1 MITNGGGTA
10 TSRTTVNQIEYGMGS
25 SKTKRCNSLPDGRLQ
40 TMLKKTKLRY
50 NEYYDMQKVFDELY
64 ANSKNGNNFYKLLEI
79 IGSEE
84 NIRLAFRNLK
94 TNSGS
99 NTAGTDGKTIKDIK
113 CLKDKE
119 VIQIIRDMLD
129 NYSPKSV
136 RRVFIPK
143 TGSDKKRPLGIPCI
157 WDRLFQQC
165 ILQVLEPI
173 CEPKFHNHSYGF
185 RPNRGASHAV
195 SRTVSMVNMYRHY
208 YCVDVDI
215 KGFFDNVDHGK
226 LLKQIWTLGIR
237 DKRLICIISKIL
249 KSEIEGEGIPAK
261 GTPQGGLI
269 SPLLSLIVL
278 NELDWWGSNQWE
290 TYKPHRMTSKG
301 WLAYAREYTNL
312 KDGYIVRYADDF
324 KIMCRTYDEAQRWYH
339 ATVDFLKT
347 RLKLEI
353 SPEKSKV
360 VNMHK
365 NSSDYLGLKIK
376 VVPKGKTRYGF
387 IAKTDMSDKAIKK
400 VKCNLKAKVI
410 NIQKHTTSQAINNYN
425 LAIMGIQNYYCIA
438 TNVYNNL
445 TDVNYALLPTIRIR
459 LKNIAKTIP
468 FRETEQ
474 DFKQKTTGIQ
484 DDTKIVVVGK
494 MPLLPITGVHH
505 KSPMN
510 FSQDITNYTAKGR
523 EKIHKQI
530 ECVNQYDFIEITR
543 ARDPNETIEF
553 NDNMLSAYA
562 VQQGNCYISGNKLN
576 ANNMI
581 CIRKKP
587 RAKGGSDSH
596 RNIAF
601 MDKII
606 GTAVITENVETAR
619 MLLKKYKLENLQI
632 NRLNRLRNNYGYHAI

>member
-1 MITNGGGTA
+1 
-10 TSRTTVNQIEYGMGS
+10 
-25 SKTKRCNSLPDGRLQ
+25 
-40 TMLKKTKLRY
+40 MLKKAKLRY
-50 NEYYDMQKVFDELY
+50 NEYYDMQRVFDELY

-99 NTAGTDGKTIKDIK
+99 NTAGTDGKTIEDIK
-113 CLKDKE
+113 CLKDSE
-119 VIQIIRDMLD
+119 VIQIIRNMLD
-129 NYSPKSV
+129 DYNPKSV
-136 RRVFIPK
+136 RRVYIPK
-143 TGSDKKRPLGIPCI
+143 PGSDNKRPLGIPCI

-185 RPNRGASHAV
+185 RPNRGANHAI

-237 DKRLICIISKIL
+237 DKRLICIISKML
-249 KSEIEGEGIPAK
+249 KSEIEGEGVPTK

-269 SPLLSLIVL
+269 SPILSLIVL
-278 NELDWWGSNQWE
+278 NELDWWVSNQWE
-290 TYKPHRMTSKG
+290 TYKPHRMASKG
-301 WLAYAREYTNL
+301 WLAYARKYTNL
-312 KDGYIVRYADDF
+312 KGGYIVRYADDF

-347 RLKLEI
+347 RLKLDI
-353 SPEKSKV
+353 SAEKSKV

-365 NSSDYLGLKIK
+365 NSSDYLGFKIK
-376 VVPKGKTRYGF
+376 VVPKGKTRYGY

-400 VKCNLKAKVI
+400 AKSNLKAKVKS
-410 NIQKHTTSQAINNYN
+410 IQKHTTSQAINNYN
-425 LAIMGIQNYYCIA
+425 LAIIGIQNYYCIA

-445 TDVNYALLPTIRIR
+445 TDVNYTLLPTIRIKLR
-459 LKNIAKTIP
+459 SISKTIP
-468 FRETEQ
+468 FKETEY
-474 DFKQKTTGIQ
+474 DFKQKTTGIK
-484 DDTKIVVVGK
+484 DNTKIVVIGK
-494 MPLLPITGVHH
+494 MPLLPLTGVHH
-505 KSPMN
+505 RSPMN

-530 ECVNQYDFIEITR
+530 ESINQYDFIEIAR
-543 ARDPNETIEF
+543 GRDPNETIEF
-553 NDNMLSAYA
+553 NDNMISAYA
-562 VQQGNCYISGNKLN
+562 VQQGKCYITGNKLR
-576 ANNMI
+576 ADNMI
-581 CIRKKP
+581 CIRKTP
-587 RAKGGSDSH
+587 INKGGTDSH

-606 GTAVITENVETAR
+606 GNIVTTDNVETAR
-619 MLLKKYKLENLQI
+619 KLLVKYKLDSLQKK
-632 NRLNRLRNNYGYHAI
+632 RLNRLRNNYGYHAI

>member
-1 MITNGGGTA
+1 
-10 TSRTTVNQIEYGMGS
+10 
-25 SKTKRCNSLPDGRLQ
+25 
-40 TMLKKTKLRY
+40 MLKKAKLRY

-99 NTAGTDGKTIKDIK
+99 NTAGTDGKTIEDIK
-113 CLKDKE
+113 YLEEKE
-119 VIQIIRDMLD
+119 VIQTIRDMLD
-129 NYSPKSV
+129 DYKPKSV
-136 RRVFIPK
+136 KRVYIPK
-143 TGSDKKRPLGIPCI
+143 PGSDKKRPLGIPCI

-165 ILQVLEPI
+165 ILQILEPI

-185 RPNRGASHAV
+185 RANRDAHHAI
-195 SRTVSMVNMYRHY
+195 SRTVSMINMSRHY

-226 LLKQIWTLGIR
+226 LLKQIWSLGIR

-249 KSEIEGEGIPAK
+249 KSEIDGEGIPTK
-261 GTPQGGLI
+261 GTPQGGII

-278 NELDWWGSNQWE
+278 NELDWWVSNQWE
-290 TYKPHRMTSKG
+290 TYNPHRMHSKG
-301 WLAYAREYTNL
+301 WLHYARKYTNL

-347 RLKLEI
+347 RLKLDI
-353 SPEKSKV
+353 SLEKSKV

-365 NSSDYLGLKIK
+365 NSSDYLGFKIK
-376 VVPKGKTRYGF
+376 VVPKGKTRYGY
-387 IAKTDMSDKAIKK
+387 IAKTDMSDKAVKK
-400 VKCNLKAKVI
+400 AKSNLKAKVKS
-410 NIQKHTTSQAINNYN
+410 IQKHTTSQNINNYN
-425 LAIMGIQNYYCIA
+425 LAIMGMQNYYCVA

-459 LKNIAKTIP
+459 LKHISHTEL
-468 FRETEQ
+468 FREMNEE
-474 DFKQKTTGIQ
+474 FKQKATGIQ
-484 DDTKIVVVGK
+484 SDTKIVVIGK

-530 ECVNQYDFIEITR
+530 KCITQNEFIDIAR
-543 ARDPNETIEF
+543 IRDPSETIEF

-562 VQQGNCYISGNKLN
+562 VQQGNCYISGRKLIKDSIVY
-576 ANNMI
+576 M
-581 CIRKKP
+581 RKKP
-587 RAKGGSDSH
+587 REKGGTDNH
-596 RNIAF
+596 GNIAF
-601 MDKII
+601 MDKGIGKII
-606 GTAVITENVETAR
+606 TMEDVETAR
-619 MLLKKYKLENLQI
+619 KLLEKYSLDSLQR

>member
-1 MITNGGGTA
+1 
-10 TSRTTVNQIEYGMGS
+10 
-25 SKTKRCNSLPDGRLQ
+25 
-40 TMLKKTKLRY
+40 MLKKAKLRY
-50 NEYYDMQKVFDELY
+50 NEYYDMQRVFDELY

-84 NIRLAFRNLK
+84 NIHLAYRNLK

-99 NTAGTDGKTIKDIK
+99 NTAGTDGKTIEDIK

-119 VIQIIRDMLD
+119 VVQIIRDMLD
-129 NYSPKSV
+129 DYQPKSV
-136 RRVFIPK
+136 RRVYIPK
-143 TGSDKKRPLGIPCI
+143 PGSDKKRPLGIPCI
-157 WDRLFQQC
+157 WDRLLQQC

-185 RPNRGASHAV
+185 RPNRGANHAI
-195 SRTVSMVNMYRHY
+195 SRTVSMINMYRHY

-215 KGFFDNVDHGK
+215 KGFFDNVNHGK
-226 LLKQIWTLGIR
+226 LLKQMWTLGIR

-249 KSEIEGEGIPAK
+249 KSEIEGEGIPTK

-278 NELDWWGSNQWE
+278 NELDWWVSNQWE
-290 TYKPHRMTSKG
+290 TYKPHRMTTKG
-301 WLAYAREYTNL
+301 WLGYAKKYTNL

-347 RLKLEI
+347 RLKLDI

-365 NSSDYLGLKIK
+365 NSSDYLGFKIK
-376 VVPKGKTRYGF
+376 VVPKGKTRYGYV
-387 IAKTDMSDKAIKK
+387 AKTDMSDKAINKAK
-400 VKCNLKAKVI
+400 SNLKAKVK

-445 TDVNYALLPTIRIR
+445 TDVNYELLPTIRIR
-459 LKNIAKTIP
+459 LRGIAKTIP
-468 FRETEQ
+468 FRDTEQ

-484 DDTKIVVVGK
+484 DDTRIVVIGK
-494 MPLLPITGVHH
+494 MPLLPLTGVHH

-530 ECVNQYDFIEITR
+530 ECISQKDFIEIAR
-543 ARDPNETIEF
+543 AREPSETIEF
-553 NDNMLSAYA
+553 NDNMMSAYA
-562 VQQGNCYISGNKLN
+562 VQQGNCYISGMKLKTD
-576 ANNMI
+576 NMI
-581 CIRKKP
+581 CFRKIPKD
-587 RAKGGSDSH
+587 KGGADNH
-596 RNIAF
+596 GNIAF
-601 MDKII
+601 MDKVI
-606 GTAVITENVETAR
+606 GTIVMTEDVETAR
-619 MLLKKYKLENLQI
+619 TLLKKYTLDSTQR